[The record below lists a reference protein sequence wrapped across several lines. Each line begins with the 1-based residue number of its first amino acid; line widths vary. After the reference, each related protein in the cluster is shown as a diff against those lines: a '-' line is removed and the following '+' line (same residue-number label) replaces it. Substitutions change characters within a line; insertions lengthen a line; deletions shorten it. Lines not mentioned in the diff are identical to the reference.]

1 MKITRLPD
9 HYKAR
14 DYVRIG
20 HGIYHVVVS
29 IGHWHWLKKTK
40 LTKIKDKKRY

>member
-20 HGIYHVVVS
+20 HGIYRVVVS
-29 IGHWHWLKKTK
+29 VGHWHWLTK
-40 LTKIKDKKRY
+40 FDFTTLMQ